1 MDLILNYHEKPKTEV
16 EEDNLWYGIYNN
28 HRYDNKIYQQ
38 NRQFLFCRDS
48 MATVLIITPFFSIL
62 AEFFGFNSLILV
74 IVIVGIFEFIIFW
87 YLARKQNGILVL
99 SVLQEETDYLRKK
112 LKHEVISNYDLK
124 NN

>member
-1 MDLILNYHEKPKTEV
+1 
-16 EEDNLWYGIYNN
+16 
-28 HRYDNKIYQQ
+28 
-38 NRQFLFCRDS
+38 